1 MTRRV
6 IIVRDIREA
15 KPGLV
20 HTGGCYS
27 YSQIYR
33 EVSPGLWEVEY
44 HTSSEIA
51 YCPVRGGFLECSQCM
66 DWEHKRCTASP
77 VIITEEEL
85 REIISSAEKTEGMS
99 WEEVF

>member
-1 MTRRV
+1 MTI

-27 YSQIYR
+27 YSRIFR
-33 EVSPGLWEVEY
+33 EVSPGYWEVEY
-44 HTSSEIA
+44 HTSSEIS
-51 YCPVRGGFLECSQCM
+51 YCPVMGAFQECSQCM
-66 DWEHKRCTASP
+66 HREHGKCTASP

-99 WEEVF
+99 WEEVI